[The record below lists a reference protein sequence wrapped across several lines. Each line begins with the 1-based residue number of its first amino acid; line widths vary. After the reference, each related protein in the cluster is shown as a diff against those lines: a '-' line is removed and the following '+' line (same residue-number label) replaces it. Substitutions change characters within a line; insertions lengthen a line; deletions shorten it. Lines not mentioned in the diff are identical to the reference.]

1 MKLKWFLKSGW
12 IDFSC
17 RMIDF
22 WYAMTGP
29 FVRAWWRFQKWKR
42 RRNPELVE
50 LDAFREL
57 VEIERKLKEYPNAK
71 PLRERANELYKI
83 TGQIDKIKVGFS
95 SLTKESAETQ
105 PDTGERMSSFEVVVM
120 DGGIF
125 ILPEELAFMLGDSR
139 IVYLMPDVNEKSLIL
154 LQNVEMVKMMESWRR
169 KMAGVDMN
177 AGTLTIATFATSTH
191 RIHVKKDG
199 GITLP
204 RQLRDYAEI
213 KDCAHLL
220 YCNNRIK
227 IYNCAM

>member
-1 MKLKWFLKSGW
+1 MKLKWFLKSVW
-12 IDFSC
+12 IDLSC

-22 WYAMTGP
+22 WYAITGP
-29 FVRAWWRFQKWKR
+29 FVRAWWRFQVWKR

-57 VEIERKLKEYPNAK
+57 VDIERKLKEYPNAK

-105 PDTGERMSSFEVVVM
+105 PDTGGRMSSFEVVVM

-169 KMAGVDMN
+169 KMAGVDKN
-177 AGTLTIATFATSTH
+177 ADTLTIATFATSTH

-227 IYNCAM
+227 IYNCAK

>member
-29 FVRAWWRFQKWKR
+29 FVRAWWRFERWKR

-57 VEIERKLKEYPNAK
+57 SEIERKLKDYPNAK
-71 PLRERANELYKI
+71 PLLERANELYKI

-154 LQNVEMVKMMESWRR
+154 LQNVEMVKMMQSWRR
-169 KMAGVDMN
+169 KMAGADKN
-177 AGTLTIATFATSTH
+177 ADTLTIATFATSTH
-191 RIHVKKDG
+191 RIHVKEDG

-227 IYNCAM
+227 IYNCAK

>member
-29 FVRAWWRFQKWKR
+29 FVRAWWRFQVWKR
-42 RRNPELVE
+42 RRDPELVE

-71 PLRERANELYKI
+71 PLRERANELHRI
-83 TGQIDKIKVGFS
+83 TGQIDKIKSGFS
-95 SLTKESAETQ
+95 SLIKENAEAQ

-120 DGGIF
+120 DSGIF
-125 ILPEELAFMLGDSR
+125 TLPEELAFMLSDSR

-154 LQNVEMVKMMESWRR
+154 LQNDEMVKMLESWRR
-169 KMAGVDMN
+169 KMAGVDKN
-177 AGTLTIATFATSTH
+177 ANTSTIATFATFTH
-191 RIHVKKDG
+191 RIHVKEDG

-227 IYNCAM
+227 IYNCAK

>member
-22 WYAMTGP
+22 WYDITNP
-29 FVRAWWRFQKWKR
+29 IVHRWWRFQKWKR

-57 VEIERKLKEYPNAK
+57 IEIERKLKKYPNAK

-83 TGQIDKIKVGFS
+83 TGKIDKIKVGFS

-154 LQNVEMVKMMESWRR
+154 LQNGEMVKMMESWRR
-169 KMAGVDMN
+169 KMAGVDKN
-177 AGTLTIATFATSTH
+177 ADTLTIATFATSTH

-213 KDCAHLL
+213 KNCAHLL

-227 IYNCAM
+227 IYNCAK